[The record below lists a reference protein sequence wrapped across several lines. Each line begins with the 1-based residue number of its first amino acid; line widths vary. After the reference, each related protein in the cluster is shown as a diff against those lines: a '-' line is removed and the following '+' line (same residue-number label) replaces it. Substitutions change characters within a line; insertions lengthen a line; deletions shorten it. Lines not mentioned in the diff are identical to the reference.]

1 EAPPAPPAEEAFD
14 EDEDAMASPPPIP
27 SEEEIAR
34 FQTKPPA
41 EKKSTLMWWI
51 LLLVVII
58 LIVGSLFVFRRDIV
72 AFYPP
77 TNKLYAVLG
86 FGGDVL
92 GSGLEIP
99 DHAIVSRQ
107 EGNKRILSIKGEIKN
122 TTSHVLDVP
131 LLFGAIKDSKGKE
144 LRIWSF
150 RAKEPRV
157 LAGEAVAYET
167 EVPNPPRGGVNVS
180 ITFTTEAEMEA
191 KKAMAQKASRAK

>member
-1 EAPPAPPAEEAFD
+1 MPPAPPAEEAF
-14 EDEDAMASPPPIP
+14 DEDAMASPPPIP

-99 DHAIVSRQ
+99 DYAIVSRQ
-107 EGNKRILSIKGEIKN
+107 EGNKRTLSIKGEIKN

-167 EVPNPPRGGVNVS
+167 EVPNPLRS
-180 ITFTTEAEMEA
+180 
-191 KKAMAQKASRAK
+191 

>member
-1 EAPPAPPAEEAFD
+1 VPPAPPAEEAFD
-14 EDEDAMASPPPIP
+14 EDEDAMASPSPIP

-99 DHAIVSRQ
+99 DYAIVSRQ

-150 RAKEPRV
+150 RMKEPRV
-157 LAGEAVAYET
+157 LAGETMAYEA
-167 EVPNPPRGGVNVS
+167 EVPNPPRS
-180 ITFTTEAEMEA
+180 LT
-191 KKAMAQKASRAK
+191 